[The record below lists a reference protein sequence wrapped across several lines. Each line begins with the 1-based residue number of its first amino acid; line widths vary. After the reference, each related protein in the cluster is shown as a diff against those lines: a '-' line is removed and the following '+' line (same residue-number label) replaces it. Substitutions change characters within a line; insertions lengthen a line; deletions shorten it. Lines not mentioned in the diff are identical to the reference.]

1 MNSSEYSQQAK
12 QSEPTK
18 SATLF
23 DHLLELRTR
32 LLHAVLGILI
42 IFCCLVYFAQDIY
55 QYLAQPLLET
65 MPAGSQMIATDVAS
79 PFFAPFKLTIVLS
92 VFLAM
97 PYILYQLWSFI
108 APGLYQNE
116 KKLIAPLMLGSTV
129 LFYSGIAFAY
139 FIVFP
144 VVFAFFT
151 SVAPEGVVI
160 ATDISSYLDF
170 VLKLFF
176 AFGAAFEIPIAI
188 ILLCWTG
195 VTTPNSLRQKRPYV
209 VVGAFVLGML
219 LTPPD
224 IISQSMLA
232 IPMLILFEVG
242 IIIASFYYKENDE
255 EEEMNHEE

>member
-1 MNSSEYSQQAK
+1 MSQSPAP
-12 QSEPTK
+12 SV
-18 SATLF
+18 TLF
-23 DHLLELRTR
+23 DHLLELRNR
-32 LLHAVLGILI
+32 LLRSVLGVMIV
-42 IFCCLVYFAQDIY
+42 FCCLVYFAQDIY
-55 QYLAQPLLET
+55 QYVAQPLLAT
-65 MPAGSQMIATDVAS
+65 MPEGSQMIATDVAS
-79 PFFAPFKLTIVLS
+79 PFFAPFKLTLVLS
-92 VFLAM
+92 LFIAM
-97 PYILYQLWSFI
+97 PFVLYQVWSFV
-108 APGLYQNE
+108 APGLYSNE
-116 KKLIAPLMLGSTV
+116 KRLIAPLMLGSTL

-170 VLKLFF
+170 ILKLFF

-188 ILLCWTG
+188 ILMCWTG
-195 VTTPNSLRQKRPYV
+195 MTTPDSLREKRPYV
-209 VVGAFVLGML
+209 VVGAFVVGML

-242 IIIASFYYKENDE
+242 IIIASLYHKEDE
-255 EEEMNHEE
+255 DESIDVKESE

>member
-1 MNSSEYSQQAK
+1 MSSASQQTPSVK
-12 QSEPTK
+12 PT
-18 SATLF
+18 TLF

-32 LLHAVLGILI
+32 LLRAVLGII
-42 IFCCLVYFAQDIY
+42 VVFCSLAYFAQDIY
-55 QYLAQPLLET
+55 QYLAQPLLAT
-65 MPAGSQMIATDVAS
+65 MPDGAQMIATDVAS

-92 VFLAM
+92 VFIAM
-97 PYILYQLWSFI
+97 PYILYQIWSFV
-108 APGLYQNE
+108 APGLYRNE
-116 KKLIAPLMLGSTV
+116 KKLVAPLMLGSTL

-139 FIVFP
+139 FVVFP
-144 VVFAFFT
+144 VVFAFFA

-188 ILLCWTG
+188 VLMCWTG
-195 VTTPNSLRQKRPYV
+195 ITTPDSLRQKRPYV
-209 VVGAFVLGML
+209 AVGAFVLGML

-232 IPMLILFEVG
+232 IPMLLLFEVG
-242 IIIASFYYKENDE
+242 VIIASLNHKDDDE
-255 EEEMNHEE
+255 EEPEEEVNR

>member
-1 MNSSEYSQQAK
+1 MSTFSTSSS
-12 QSEPTK
+12 S
-18 SATLF
+18 LF
-23 DHLLELRTR
+23 DHLLELRNR
-32 LLHAVLGILI
+32 LLRALLCILLV
-42 IFCCLVYFAQDIY
+42 FCSLVYFAQDLY
-55 QYLAQPLLET
+55 QYLALPLLAA

-92 VFLAM
+92 VFIAM
-97 PYILYQLWSFI
+97 PFLLYQIWSFV

-116 KKLIAPLMLGSTV
+116 KRLIVPLMVASTV

-139 FIVFP
+139 FAVFP
-144 VVFAFFT
+144 VVFTFFT

-176 AFGAAFEIPIAI
+176 AFGMAFEIPVVI

-195 VTTPNSLRQKRPYV
+195 VTTPKRLREKRPYV
-209 VVGAFVLGML
+209 IVGAFVVGML

-224 IISQSMLA
+224 IISQTMLA
-232 IPMLILFEVG
+232 VPMLLLFELG
-242 IIIASFYYKENDE
+242 IMIAALYYKENKEDKE
-255 EEEMNHEE
+255 EINNVKNNQ

>member
-1 MNSSEYSQQAK
+1 MSTA
-12 QSEPTK
+12 PAP
-18 SATLF
+18 SASLF
-23 DHLLELRTR
+23 DHLLELRNR
-32 LLHAVLGILI
+32 LLRSILGVLI

-55 QYLAQPLLET
+55 QYVAQPLLAT
-65 MPAGSQMIATDVAS
+65 MPEGSQMIATDVAS
-79 PFFAPFKLTIVLS
+79 PFFAPFKLTLVLS
-92 VFLAM
+92 LFIAM
-97 PYILYQLWSFI
+97 PFVLYQIWSFV
-108 APGLYQNE
+108 APGLYSNE
-116 KKLIAPLMLGSTV
+116 KRLIVPLMIGSTL

-170 VLKLFF
+170 ILKLFF

-195 VTTPNSLRQKRPYV
+195 VTTPDSLREKRAYV
-209 VVGAFVLGML
+209 VVGAFVIGML

-224 IISQSMLA
+224 IISQTMLA
-232 IPMLILFEVG
+232 VPMLILFELGVF
-242 IIIASFYYKENDE
+242 IAAMYQKKDDSE
-255 EEEMNHEE
+255 ES

>member
-1 MNSSEYSQQAK
+1 MNSSVENSK
-12 QSEPTK
+12 SSEPLTSGK
-18 SATLF
+18 SVTLF

-32 LLHAVLGILI
+32 LLHAVLGVLLV
-42 IFCCLVYFAQDIY
+42 FCCLAYFAQDIY
-55 QYLAQPLLET
+55 QYLAQPLLQT
-65 MPAGSQMIATDVAS
+65 MPTGSQMIATDVAS

-97 PYILYQLWSFI
+97 PYILYQIWSFV

-116 KKLIAPLMLGSTV
+116 KKLIAPLMLGSTL

-176 AFGAAFEIPIAI
+176 AFGAAFEIPVAI

-195 VTTPNSLRQKRPYV
+195 VTSPDDLRKKRPYMA
-209 VVGAFVLGML
+209 VGAFVIGML

-232 IPMLILFEVG
+232 IPMLLLFEIG
-242 IIIASFYYKENDE
+242 IIIASFYHKDE
-255 EEEMNHEE
+255 

>member
-1 MNSSEYSQQAK
+1 MSSSSEQRETVKITS
-12 QSEPTK
+12 
-18 SATLF
+18 LF

-32 LLHAVLGILI
+32 LLHAVIGVLVV
-42 IFCCLVYFAQDIY
+42 FCSLVYFAQDIY
-55 QYLAQPLLET
+55 QYLAQPLLQT

-92 VFLAM
+92 IFLSM
-97 PYILYQLWSFI
+97 PYLLYQMWSFI
-108 APGLYQNE
+108 APGLYRNE
-116 KKLIAPLMLGSTV
+116 KRLIAPLLFGSTL
-129 LFYSGIAFAY
+129 LFYGGIAFAY
-139 FIVFP
+139 YIVFP

-176 AFGAAFEIPIAI
+176 AFGAAFEIPVII

-195 VTTPNSLRQKRPYV
+195 VTSPTSLRKKRPYM
-209 VVGAFVLGML
+209 VVGAFVIGML

-232 IPMLILFEVG
+232 IPMLLLFELG
-242 IIIASFYYKENDE
+242 IIIASIYRKVDE
-255 EEEMNHEE
+255 ETESVES

>member
-1 MNSSEYSQQAK
+1 MNSSVKNSK
-12 QSEPTK
+12 SSEPLTSEK
-18 SATLF
+18 SVTLF

-32 LLHAVLGILI
+32 LLHAVLGVLLV
-42 IFCCLVYFAQDIY
+42 FCCLAYFAQDIY
-55 QYLAQPLLET
+55 QYLAQPLLQT

-92 VFLAM
+92 VFLAV
-97 PYILYQLWSFI
+97 PNILYQIWSFV

-116 KKLIAPLMLGSTV
+116 KKLIVPLMLGSTL

-176 AFGAAFEIPIAI
+176 AFGAAFEIPVAI

-195 VTTPNSLRQKRPYV
+195 VTSPDDLRKKRPYMA
-209 VVGAFVLGML
+209 VGAFVIGML

-232 IPMLILFEVG
+232 IPMLLLFEIG
-242 IIIASFYYKENDE
+242 IIIASFYHKNE
-255 EEEMNHEE
+255 EEEIA

>member
-1 MNSSEYSQQAK
+1 MNSTK
-12 QSEPTK
+12 QSNQTSSEATQK
-18 SATLF
+18 SVTLF
-23 DHLLELRTR
+23 DHLLELRSR
-32 LLHAVLGILI
+32 LLRAVLVVILV
-42 IFCCLVYFAQDIY
+42 FCSLVYFAQDIY
-55 QYLAQPLLET
+55 QYLAQPLLQT
-65 MPAGSQMIATDVAS
+65 MPSGSQMIATDVAS

-92 VFLAM
+92 IFIAM
-97 PYILYQLWSFI
+97 PHILYQIWSFI
-108 APGLYQNE
+108 APGLYRNE
-116 KKLIAPLMLGSTV
+116 KKLIAPLMLGSTL
-129 LFYSGIAFAY
+129 LFYGGIAFAY
-139 FIVFP
+139 FLVFP

-195 VTTPNSLRQKRPYV
+195 VTSPNSLREKRPYV
-209 VVGAFVLGML
+209 VVGAFVVGML

-232 IPMLILFEVG
+232 IPMLILFELG
-242 IIIASFYYKENDE
+242 IIIASLYHKEDE
-255 EEEMNHEE
+255 ELEENET

>member
-1 MNSSEYSQQAK
+1 MNSTQDSQ
-12 QSEPTK
+12 EPK
-18 SATLF
+18 SQIPENNATIF
-23 DHLLELRTR
+23 HHLLELRTR
-32 LLHAVLGILI
+32 LLHAVLGVVVV
-42 IFCCLVYFAQDIY
+42 FCCLVYFAQDIY

-65 MPAGSQMIATDVAS
+65 MPSGSQMIATDVAS

-92 VFLAM
+92 FFLAM
-97 PYILYQLWSFI
+97 PHILYQMWSFI
-108 APGLYQNE
+108 APGLYRNE
-116 KKLIAPLMLGSTV
+116 KKLIAPLMLGSTL

-139 FIVFP
+139 YVVFP
-144 VVFAFFT
+144 VVFSFFT

-188 ILLCWTG
+188 ILMCWTG
-195 VTTPNSLRQKRPYV
+195 VTSPNSLRQKRPYV

-232 IPMLILFEVG
+232 IPMLLLFEIG
-242 IIIASFYYKENDE
+242 IIIASLYHKEDE
-255 EEEMNHEE
+255 DLEENVS

>member
-1 MNSSEYSQQAK
+1 MNSTQQSKSQVP
-12 QSEPTK
+12 EK
-18 SATLF
+18 SVTLF

-32 LLHAVLGILI
+32 LLRAVLGVAVV
-42 IFCCLVYFAQDIY
+42 FCCLVYFAQDIY
-55 QYLAQPLLET
+55 QYLAQPLLQT
-65 MPAGSQMIATDVAS
+65 MPSGSQMIATDVAS

-92 VFLAM
+92 IFLAM
-97 PYILYQLWSFI
+97 PHILYQMWSFI
-108 APGLYQNE
+108 APGLYRNE
-116 KKLIAPLMLGSTV
+116 KRLIAPLMLGSTL

-139 FIVFP
+139 FAVFP

-188 ILLCWTG
+188 ILMCWTG
-195 VTTPNSLRQKRPYV
+195 VTSPNSLRQKRPYV
-209 VVGAFVLGML
+209 IVGAFVLAML

-232 IPMLILFEVG
+232 IPMLLLFEVG
-242 IIIASFYYKENDE
+242 IIIASLYHKEDE
-255 EEEMNHEE
+255 DLEEDES